1 MDKRSTWIHQKTLQ
15 TYLLKKTTHIQRI
28 VGSFLYY
35 ARVVDNTNITVVNEI
50 AATQASP
57 SKKKKD
63 ATIMLMDYLYTHT
76 GAKIR
81 YKGSNMKLYVDSYA
95 AYLVA
100 PKEKSR
106 IEGYFYLSERIHN
119 MCKIS
124 HSTVKWLNSYRIL
137 NTQKCGVFSDGS

>member
-63 ATIMLMDYLYTHT
+63 ATIMLMDYLHT
-76 GAKIR
+76 YPEA
-81 YKGSNMKLYVDSYA
+81 
-95 AYLVA
+95 
-100 PKEKSR
+100 KSR
-106 IEGYFYLSERIHN
+106 
-119 MCKIS
+119 
-124 HSTVKWLNSYRIL
+124 YRA
-137 NTQKCGVFSDGS
+137 SSM